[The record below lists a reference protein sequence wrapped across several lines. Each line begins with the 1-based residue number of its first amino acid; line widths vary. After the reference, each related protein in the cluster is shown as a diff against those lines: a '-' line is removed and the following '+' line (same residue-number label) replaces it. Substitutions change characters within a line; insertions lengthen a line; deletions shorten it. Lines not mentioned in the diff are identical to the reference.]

1 MLEEALAVKHSTGPG
16 AADIV
21 RALRLPFLSSIAWA
35 QKDKK
40 EESLPS
46 GMEKIK
52 VGRNVEMVVPVGTK
66 TYKKGDLVI
75 LENPGEYVARR
86 LADMEERLQKIE
98 AQEKE
103 FKEKIERLDAMLS
116 QIQENVLEPAEKK
129 GK

>member
-1 MLEEALAVKHSTGPG
+1 M
-16 AADIV
+16 
-21 RALRLPFLSSIAWA
+21 
-35 QKDKK
+35 
-40 EESLPS
+40 
-46 GMEKIK
+46 
-52 VGRNVEMVVPVGTK
+52 PVSTK

-116 QIQENVLEPAEKK
+116 QIQENVLEPAETK